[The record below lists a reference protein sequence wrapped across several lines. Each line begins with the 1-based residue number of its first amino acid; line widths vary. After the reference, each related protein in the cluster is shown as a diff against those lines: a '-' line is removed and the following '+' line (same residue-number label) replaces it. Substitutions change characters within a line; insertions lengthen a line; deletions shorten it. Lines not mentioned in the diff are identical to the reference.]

1 MKLFKKSSKKPSLQ
15 RAFNLQ
21 ILIRRDRALRSC
33 CRRLFCDKIRY
44 MRNKKNTK
52 TIAVKVYSILIG
64 GAAGQGSRVA
74 GLLIAELFNRLGYNI
89 FIHEDYQSLIK
100 GGHNFS
106 QIRASSKEV
115 LSHKDEADFIL
126 ALNEDT
132 IKKHKEKLA
141 KKGTLI
147 FNQDKI
153 VSDAGIGIKIETIAK
168 ELGGLPIMSN
178 TALIAAF
185 AKMIGIDWQT
195 LESVLKKEMAK
206 GVEKNLEIARK
217 AYDAVESFAKIE
229 KIKNKPK
236 PLLTGNEAL
245 ALGAVKAG
253 LEIYYAYPMTPATG
267 ILHYLAG
274 NARELNIVASQ
285 LENEISVINA
295 GIGSAFAGKRT
306 MVGTSGGGFA
316 LMTEG
321 ISLAAQA
328 ETPILV
334 VNSQRSG
341 PATGVPTYGG
351 QSDLLFTLAS
361 GHGDFLRFVAAPGD
375 AEESFYWTGKLLNLA
390 WKYQTPAILLTD
402 KDISEG
408 TFTFDESIL
417 KKVKEEKDLEWNGK
431 GEYKRYLNRE
441 SGISP
446 MAFPGRPGAI
456 VKGASY
462 EHDEYG
468 ISAEEPAEIV
478 KMQEKRLRKFEG
490 MQKAVDEMEDA
501 VKVYGNLKSK
511 KVVICWGSAKGAVKE
526 AAENLGLKVVQP
538 IVLQPFP
545 EKQMYEALKG
555 AEKIVSVELNATGQ
569 LEQVL
574 NGRGIEADKRIL
586 KYDMRPF
593 TARELEVQFKK
604 I

>member
-1 MKLFKKSSKKPSLQ
+1 M
-15 RAFNLQ
+15 
-21 ILIRRDRALRSC
+21 
-33 CRRLFCDKIRY
+33 
-44 MRNKKNTK
+44 KNTK
-52 TIAVKVYSILIG
+52 DYSILVG

-74 GLLIAELFNRLGYNI
+74 GLIIAKLFNRLGYNI

-106 QIRASSKEV
+106 QIRASEEEV
-115 LSHKDEADFIL
+115 LSHRNEADFML
-126 ALNEDT
+126 ALDANT
-132 IKKHKEKLA
+132 IVKHKDKLA
-141 KKGTLI
+141 EKGTLI

-153 VSDAGIGIKIETIAK
+153 QSDTGIGVKIDTITK

-185 AKMIGIDWQT
+185 AKMTGISWT
-195 LESVLKKEMAK
+195 VLEDVLKKEIGK
-206 GVEKNLEIARK
+206 GIEKNLEIARK
-217 AYDAVESFAKIE
+217 AYDESKEVIKIE
-229 KIKNKPK
+229 KLKNKPK

-253 LEIYYAYPMTPATG
+253 LDNYFAYPMTPATS
-267 ILHYLAG
+267 ILHYLAAHEKEC
-274 NARELNIVASQ
+274 NVTVSQ

-334 VNSQRSG
+334 IDSQRSG
-341 PATGVPTYGG
+341 PATGVPTYNG
-351 QSDLLFTLAS
+351 QSDLLCVLAS

-375 AEESFYWTGKLLNLA
+375 AQESFYWTGKLLNLA
-390 WKYQTPAILLTD
+390 WQYQTPAILLTD

-408 TFTFDESIL
+408 TFTFDESVL
-417 KKVKEEKDLEWNGK
+417 KKVKKEKDTVWNGK
-431 GEYKRYLNRE
+431 GEYKRYLDKEN
-441 SGISP
+441 GISP
-446 MAFPGRPGAI
+446 MAFPGQPGAI
-456 VKGASY
+456 VKATSY

-468 ISAEEPAEIV
+468 ISTEEAAEIV
-478 KMQEKRLRKFEG
+478 KMQDKRLRKFEA
-490 MQKAVDEMEDA
+490 MQNAVDEMEDT
-501 VKVYGNLKSK
+501 VKVYGNPKSK
-511 KVVICWGSAKGAVKE
+511 KVVICWGSTKGAVKE
-526 AAENLGLKVVQP
+526 AAEHLGLKVVQP
-538 IVLQPFP
+538 VVLQPFP
-545 EKQMYEALKG
+545 EKQMYAALKG
-555 AEKIVSVELNATGQ
+555 AEKIVSVELNSTGQ
-569 LEQVL
+569 MEQIL
-574 NGRGIEADKRIL
+574 NSHGIEADKRIL

-593 TARELEVQFKK
+593 TAQELEIQFKK

>member
-1 MKLFKKSSKKPSLQ
+1 MPGILHFSARVRPLQ
-15 RAFNLQ
+15 RKIARVQAARIEIYSLC
-21 ILIRRDRALRSC
+21 SC
-33 CRRLFCDKIRY
+33 CRRPFCDKICY
-44 MRNKKNTK
+44 MKNTK
-52 TIAVKVYSILIG
+52 EYSILIG
-64 GAAGQGSRVA
+64 GAAGQGSRMA
-74 GLLIAELFNRLGYNI
+74 GLIIAKLFNRFGYNI
-89 FIHEDYQSLIK
+89 YIHEDYQSLIK

-106 QIRASSKEV
+106 QIRASSEEV
-115 LSHKDEADFIL
+115 LSHRDETDFIL

-132 IKKHKEKLA
+132 IKKHKEKL
-141 KKGTLI
+141 KKLGTLI

-153 VSDAGIGIKIETIAK
+153 SSSEGVGVKIETIAK
-168 ELGGLPIMSN
+168 ESGGLPIMSN

-185 AKMIGIDWQT
+185 AKLIGIDWQV
-195 LESVLKKEMAK
+195 LEDVLKKEIEK
-206 GVEKNLEIARK
+206 GIEKNLEIARK
-217 AYDAVESFAKIE
+217 AYDSVESLAKIE
-229 KIKNKPK
+229 KIKNKSR
-236 PLLTGNEAL
+236 PLLTGNEAI
-245 ALGAVKAG
+245 ALGAAKAG
-253 LEIYYAYPMTPATG
+253 LEVYYAYPMTPATS

-274 NARELNIVASQ
+274 NTRELNVIASQ

-321 ISLAAQA
+321 ISLAAQS

-341 PATGVPTYGG
+341 PATGVPTYSG

-390 WKYQTPAILLTD
+390 WQYQAPAILLTD

-408 TFTFDESIL
+408 TFTFDEAVL
-417 KKVKEEKDLEWNGK
+417 KKVKKEKALMWNGK
-431 GEYKRYLNRE
+431 GEYKRYLNKE
-441 SGISP
+441 NGISP
-446 MAFPGRPGAI
+446 MAFPGQLEAI
-456 VKGASY
+456 IKGTSY

-468 ISAEEPAEIV
+468 ISTEEAAEIV
-478 KMQEKRLRKFEG
+478 KMQDKRLRKFEE
-490 MQKAVDEMEDA
+490 MQNVVDGMEDA

-555 AEKIVSVELNATGQ
+555 ATTIVSVELNATGQ

-574 NGRGIEADKRIL
+574 NCHGIEADKRIL

-593 TARELEVQFKK
+593 TAQELEIQLKK